1 MKKTLTGWLRLVR
14 VPNLFSVPGD
24 PAAGFLLTTG
34 VWLPGC
40 AWRIVPLMLA
50 SLCAYIAGLISN
62 DLADLKEDC
71 EKRPFRPIPSHA
83 VSIRAAVAAC
93 IAAAVLTLVF
103 ASVGVASFLT
113 AAVLLICIFRY
124 NFCKNEAGERG
135 TAGLIRMGA
144 CRFLSVLLGAAGAYD
159 IYADSISIFR
169 YAVPL
174 IFATGVFLYIYGLSR
189 SAQSETELLPE
200 RPGYRIFLSGAI
212 ISYATLFALVIQK
225 PTDNWYELVCGGIS
239 ALSAAVFLVLA
250 YWCFRLFHYP
260 ILPKQVQKSI
270 GLLIFGLIFL
280 QAAAIAAASVLWMA
294 LAFLAAAV
302 LSRFA
307 AKAFYGS

>member
-1 MKKTLTGWLRLVR
+1 MKKTLIGWLRLMR

-24 PAAGFLLTTG
+24 PAAGFLLTLG
-34 VWLPGC
+34 AWVPGC
-40 AWRIVPLMLA
+40 GWRLFPLMAA

-71 EKRPFRPIPSHA
+71 EKRPFRPIPSQT

-93 IAAAVLTLVF
+93 IAASLLTLVF
-103 ASVGVASFLT
+103 AAVGMASFLV
-113 AAVLLICIFRY
+113 AVALLICIFRY
-124 NFCKNEAGERG
+124 NFCKNESGERG
-135 TAGLIRMGA
+135 TPGLIRMA
-144 CRFLSVLLGAAGAYD
+144 MCRFLSILLGAAGVYD
-159 IYADSISIFR
+159 MNHNIDLFR
-169 YAVPL
+169 YAIPL
-174 IFATGVFLYIYGLSR
+174 TFAVGVFLYIYGLSR

-212 ISYATLFALVIQK
+212 ISYGTLFALVIQK
-225 PTDNWYELVCGGIS
+225 PTDNWYELTCGGVS
-239 ALSAAVFLVLA
+239 AISAAVFLVLA

-260 ILPKQVQKSI
+260 ILPRQVQSSI

-280 QAAAIAAASVLWMA
+280 QAAAMAAASALWIA
-294 LAFLAAAV
+294 FAFLAAAAV
-302 LSRFA
+302 SRFA